1 MNTLNMTVEQ
11 LAALPTAVDGTLKQ
25 GIGTTKLAESL
36 GNGSIVALERPNG
49 YALTLP
55 EGTTTISNAQSMA
68 YMLLQYTSNKLDGAD
83 LISFGE
89 NETISFLQSQA
100 KGAKPAT
107 NLPAMTSESRR
118 LVEITKHFEKSSYA
132 TVLPVIEQLL
142 SLTFL
147 SKNADKWQV
156 IQDLQQLF
164 YPDAVRDIV
173 TEMAEREQA
182 ERERFAAFEN
192 LGLSVVTHT
201 KTGSF
206 EITYP
211 VTLHPQI
218 MELTKQYVLLDKPKF
233 VDDTMTM
240 LRLPFRDLI
249 PADQDII

>member
-1 MNTLNMTVEQ
+1 MNTLSLSVEQ

-107 NLPAMTSESRR
+107 NMPAMTSESRR

-132 TVLPVIEQLL
+132 TVLPVVEQLL
-142 SLTFL
+142 SLTFT
-147 SKNADKWQV
+147 SKGADKWAV
-156 IQDLQQLF
+156 IEQLQQLF

-201 KTGSF
+201 KTGVYELS
-206 EITYP
+206 YN
-211 VTLHPQI
+211 VTLHPQVI
-218 MELTKQYVLLDKPKF
+218 ALLTQYVLTDKPKF
-233 VDDTMTM
+233 VDDTMQT
-240 LRLPFRDLI
+240 LRVTFRDLI